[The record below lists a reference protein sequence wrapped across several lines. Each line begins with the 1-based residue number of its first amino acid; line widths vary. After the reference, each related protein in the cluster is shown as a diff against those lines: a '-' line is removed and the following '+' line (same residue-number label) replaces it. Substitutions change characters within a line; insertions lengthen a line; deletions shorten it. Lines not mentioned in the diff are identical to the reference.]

1 MKIKKDI
8 VEKNGFIVGAVFV
21 GLVYMLVNVYTHFI
35 LVPLKTFFLDDI
47 ALFLQIKDGKFGFW
61 RYVLTQHD
69 SKLRPV
75 SNAFLYLG
83 YKLFKNNT
91 NNAWL
96 YIIVLG
102 TIVSVGIYIII
113 YRICENNRT
122 FIAILGGLL
131 FAFSRFAYYTVGQYL
146 GVMELVALICALI
159 TLYEG
164 LKYINDESANEKK
177 QFIRLNITTILTVL
191 SHERYI
197 VLYAFLFFCIWVK
210 KKINKE
216 SVKEYIVV
224 LFNACIILGLRFV
237 FLGGHAMEGTGGTSV
252 INMLDPIRICKFFVE
267 GVLLLLGWNAG
278 EPYLNGIAINKVPIF
293 FNIIPFLV
301 FILVLRAFMIV
312 IKQNKNRKK
321 EIVKTICV
329 IIVFIFLT
337 LLAGCI
343 TIRLELRWVYTPY
356 IAYLCGILYIMS
368 IIEFKNICQ
377 NSKIKKVEIVC
388 IVVGAVSCVGIMES
402 YFRSNWKNNYLGQE
416 YAKYNNVY
424 DITVE
429 KYGKENICGKT
440 IVLIE
445 NVDNGVEVI
454 NVDTLKRIYD
464 YYVGSD
470 NVSLYYLNDIR
481 DIPENI
487 DVNNSIFIYGEQSG
501 DNIWKKEFYDVSYL
515 YKIQKGF

>member
-1 MKIKKDI
+1 
-8 VEKNGFIVGAVFV
+8 
-21 GLVYMLVNVYTHFI
+21 
-35 LVPLKTFFLDDI
+35 
-47 ALFLQIKDGKFGFW
+47 
-61 RYVLTQHD
+61 
-69 SKLRPV
+69 
-75 SNAFLYLG
+75 
-83 YKLFKNNT
+83 
-91 NNAWL
+91 
-96 YIIVLG
+96 
-102 TIVSVGIYIII
+102 
-113 YRICENNRT
+113 
-122 FIAILGGLL
+122 
-131 FAFSRFAYYTVGQYL
+131 
-146 GVMELVALICALI
+146 
-159 TLYEG
+159 
-164 LKYINDESANEKK
+164 
-177 QFIRLNITTILTVL
+177 
-191 SHERYI
+191 
-197 VLYAFLFFCIWVK
+197 
-210 KKINKE
+210 
-216 SVKEYIVV
+216 
-224 LFNACIILGLRFV
+224 
-237 FLGGHAMEGTGGTSV
+237 
-252 INMLDPIRICKFFVE
+252 
-267 GVLLLLGWNAG
+267 
-278 EPYLNGIAINKVPIF
+278 
-293 FNIIPFLV
+293 
-301 FILVLRAFMIV
+301 
-312 IKQNKNRKK
+312 
-321 EIVKTICV
+321 
-329 IIVFIFLT
+329 
-337 LLAGCI
+337 
-343 TIRLELRWVYTPY
+343 
-356 IAYLCGILYIMS
+356 MS